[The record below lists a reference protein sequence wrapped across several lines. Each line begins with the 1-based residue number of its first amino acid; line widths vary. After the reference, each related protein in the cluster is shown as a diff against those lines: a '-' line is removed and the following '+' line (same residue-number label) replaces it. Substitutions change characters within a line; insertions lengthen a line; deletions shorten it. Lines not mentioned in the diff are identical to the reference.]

1 MDSAGQTQIAFDSA
15 AAVPQDSRLAPYRC
29 QSLAPIFYVFA
40 GGGRAPS
47 FIKCGAAEI
56 GYANGHDHT
65 TRAAPGRRGTI
76 GRPYSAL
83 NTRLI
88 LASIGLVIMVAF
100 AVLLALADQPVL
112 AAIAAALAVVAVI
125 DILVVIRRIRIRHRE
140 DPNRRYSV
148 FE

>member
-1 MDSAGQTQIAFDSA
+1 MTTQPGQ
-15 AAVPQDSRLAPYRC
+15 P
-29 QSLAPIFYVFA
+29 
-40 GGGRAPS
+40 
-47 FIKCGAAEI
+47 
-56 GYANGHDHT
+56 
-65 TRAAPGRRGTI
+65 PGRRGTI